1 MPGPQYT
8 SCVDRKDYKNPN
20 FDAETI
26 IAAAGLVYAL
36 ATGGL
41 SLIATLFAA
50 MAALLKVC
58 EYILHGK
65 LVCLGGE
72 QCAIGRVTAFETVD
86 DKSGLDKLDNDF
98 GINMLLAP
106 HDLGIFAQGGDQKKN
121 YERVT
126 TDGMQGNL
134 ITEQADMP
142 VPRESSTGQW
152 HSPKYRP
159 TFTTYPDRSF
169 ITYEP
174 FLGSKGT
181 PYDVPILHCEIEGER
196 ARQVCGTL
204 HDLAGLGIP
213 GLCKFKL
220 GPIPLGK
227 IVCALIATVL
237 APIVIAALIAAW
249 ILGSE
254 DNRDVDGAGE
264 LGRGECILVRG
275 RWVYDAGHQGWN
287 EIHAVF
293 SVQRIASTECDWGTF
308 QKEWD
313 RWCQRTGEVPPR
325 EPGGTRPTIMTPAQ
339 EQVYDAQLQPENRWH
354 FHPLVDG
361 CAPKPTEP
369 EPPVIT

>member
-8 SCVDRKDYKNPN
+8 TCVNRKDYKNPN

-26 IAAAGLVYAL
+26 IAATGLVFAF

-41 SLIATLFAA
+41 SLIASLFAA

-86 DKSGLDKLDNDF
+86 DKKGLDKLDNDF
-98 GINMLLAP
+98 SINMLLAP
-106 HDLGIFAQGGDQKKN
+106 HDLPIFAQGGDQKTN
-121 YERVT
+121 YEIVAN
-126 TDGMQGNL
+126 DGLQGNL
-134 ITEQADMP
+134 IVEQQDMP
-142 VPRESSTGQW
+142 EPREATSGKW
-152 HSPKYRP
+152 HSPRYRP
-159 TFTTYPDRSF
+159 TFTTYPDRSY

-174 FLGSKGT
+174 FLGSKGI
-181 PYDVPILHCEIEGER
+181 PYDVPIFHCEIEGER
-196 ARQVCGTL
+196 ARRVCETL
-204 HDLAGLGIP
+204 HGLSGLGIP
-213 GLCKFKL
+213 GVCGFKL
-220 GPIPLGK
+220 GPIPIGK
-227 IVCALIATVL
+227 VICALVATAL
-237 APIVIAALIAAW
+237 APLIIAALIAAW

-264 LGRGECILVRG
+264 LRRGECILVRG

-293 SVQRIASTECDWGTF
+293 SVQRIASTGCDWGNF

-313 RWCQRTGEVPPR
+313 RWCQRTEEVPPQ
-325 EPGGTRPTIMTPAQ
+325 GTIGRPTLMTPAQ
-339 EQVYDAQLQPENRWH
+339 EQVYDAQLRPENRWV
-354 FHPLVDG
+354 FHPLIDG
-361 CAPKPTEP
+361 CSPEP
-369 EPPVIT
+369 EPPVIH